1 MPTSQPDASR
11 RPSEE
16 HATPDELLHVAP
28 GEDPPA
34 QWKVSPVDLALAS
47 GRDISPKS
55 LAWAERKLASEG
67 RAALD
72 KLLP

>member
-11 RPSEE
+11 RPSDEDE
-16 HATPDELLHVAP
+16 HATPDRLLHVAP
-28 GEDPPA
+28 TGAMEPA
-34 QWKVSPVDLALAS
+34 DLVLAS
-47 GRDISPKS
+47 GRDITPES
-55 LAWAERKLASEG
+55 LAWAERKLSSEG

>member
-1 MPTSQPDASR
+1 MSTSQPDASH
-11 RPSEE
+11 RPSDDR
-16 HATPDELLHVAP
+16 ATPDDLHAAP
-28 GEDPPA
+28 PEASPEDL
-34 QWKVSPVDLALAS
+34 VLAS
-47 GRDISPKS
+47 GRDITPEN

>member
-1 MPTSQPDASR
+1 MSTSQPDASR
-11 RPSEE
+11 RPSDD

-28 GEDPPA
+28 PEL
-34 QWKVSPVDLALAS
+34 SPDDLVLAS
-47 GRDISPKS
+47 GRDITPRA

-67 RAALD
+67 KAALD

>member
-1 MPTSQPDASR
+1 MPTSQPDPSH
-11 RPSEE
+11 RPSADR
-16 HATPDELLHVAP
+16 ATPDDLLHVAP
-28 GEDPPA
+28 QEPSA
-34 QWKVSPVDLALAS
+34 ADLVLAS
-47 GRDISPKS
+47 GRDITPKS

>member
-1 MPTSQPDASR
+1 MPTSQPDPSH
-11 RPSEE
+11 RPSADR
-16 HATPDELLHVAP
+16 ATPDDLLHVAP
-28 GEDPPA
+28 KESKPSA
-34 QWKVSPVDLALAS
+34 VDLVLAS
-47 GRDISPKS
+47 GRDITPKS